1 MQIQVVQFLIVSAF
15 LLIWLRCFCR
25 GIRASKTPSEGRPD
39 PWAYIGDRELEKSRL
54 RASRGRGTRAF
65 PPVPSRAMQPE

>member
-15 LLIWLRCFCR
+15 LLIMLTLLLLGRQKPLA
-25 GIRASKTPSEGRPD
+25 RAAPD